1 MLINP
6 EKPRLASTKIRE
18 FIIRSINSGEDGLH
32 TLHENWNSLNKSLG
46 VENQTLIDLWF
57 DKFLRLFSEPW
68 RHYHNFNRVEALL
81 QLIPEIK
88 VPYILYLFALNMKYI
103 TKNPAK
109 DENILGV
116 LAWFYGAVNVPMRRD
131 NEEVGFKI
139 VRQSLIFFGLNIEI
153 GMPLFRLHQ

>member
-1 MLINP
+1 
-6 EKPRLASTKIRE
+6 
-18 FIIRSINSGEDGLH
+18 
-32 TLHENWNSLNKSLG
+32 
-46 VENQTLIDLWF
+46 
-57 DKFLRLFSEPW
+57 
-68 RHYHNFNRVEALL
+68 
-81 QLIPEIK
+81 
-88 VPYILYLFALNMKYI
+88 MKYI